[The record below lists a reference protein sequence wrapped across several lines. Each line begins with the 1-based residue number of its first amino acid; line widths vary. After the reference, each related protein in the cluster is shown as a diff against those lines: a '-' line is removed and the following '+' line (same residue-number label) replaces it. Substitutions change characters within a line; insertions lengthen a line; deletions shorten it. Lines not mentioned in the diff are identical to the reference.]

1 RCRRARD
8 IQAVCRLEDLVRSA
22 RVADQAEPVGA
33 DRDRGVDVGDALDRG
48 DGRRR
53 AGDVRAMG
61 DFELVEPGVADQ
73 GEPVRSDRDRAVA
86 AREVAV
92 ERRSLEA
99 GAIEAD
105 AAGAR
110 RPLWPGLP
118 LRPGIALKALWP
130 CDAGRA
136 DESSGPTW
144 PDPTSEATRPP
155 RPAKEPILGRRL
167 RSRPRRPSSSER
179 TRDERDH
186 QGRARACECDS
197 SHHGQRARKYGM
209 QKTFEQWTTWR

>member
-1 RCRRARD
+1 MRDLRVEALRIGERDQAEPVRADRDRELLEREVVGRAERRHRRRRAGDVR
-8 IQAVCRLEDLVRSA
+8 AVRGLEELVSSA

-136 DESSGPTW
+136 NESSGPTW
-144 PDPTSEATRPP
+144 PDPT
-155 RPAKEPILGRRL
+155 
-167 RSRPRRPSSSER
+167 
-179 TRDERDH
+179 
-186 QGRARACECDS
+186 
-197 SHHGQRARKYGM
+197 
-209 QKTFEQWTTWR
+209 